1 MTLRK
6 DEYMIKG
13 DSIIIP
19 KKTLERLRKHYDK
32 KADEYGTF
40 SITMLGYDV
49 SSVYYN
55 GKTDILTDL
64 LKLFEPLEG

>member
-13 DSIIIP
+13 DSIILP
-19 KKTLERLRKHYDK
+19 KKTLERLKTYYYEVLDHYK
-32 KADEYGTF
+32 FNA
-40 SITMLGYDV
+40 
-49 SSVYYN
+49 YYK
-55 GKTDILTDL
+55 GKIDTLTDL

>member
-1 MTLRK
+1 MILSK

-19 KKTLERLRKHYDK
+19 KKVLERFRDHYQNI
-32 KADEYGTF
+32 ADANYNSDNPLGTF
-40 SITMLGYDV
+40 KFA
-49 SSVYYN
+49 YYN

-64 LKLFEPLEG
+64 LKLFELLEG

>member
-13 DSIIIP
+13 DSIIMP
-19 KKTLERLRKHYDK
+19 KKVLEEWNK
-32 KADEYGTF
+32 EYQERARGTTH
-40 SITMLGYDV
+40 SLQ
-49 SSVYYN
+49 SYYT
-55 GKTDILTDL
+55 GRRDTIIDL

>member
-1 MTLRK
+1 MILRK

-19 KKTLERLRKHYDK
+19 KNVLERLRNHYQGVVQRK
-32 KADEYGTF
+32 QAQNISLGQHYFLGKA
-40 SITMLGYDV
+40 
-49 SSVYYN
+49 SV
-55 GKTDILTDL
+55 LTDL

>member
-1 MTLRK
+1 MILSK

-19 KKTLERLRKHYDK
+19 KKVLERLKQQYHGIADAKRDRDNSLETFYFAYYSG
-32 KADEYGTF
+32 KA
-40 SITMLGYDV
+40 
-49 SSVYYN
+49 SV
-55 GKTDILTDL
+55 LTDL

>member
-19 KKTLERLRKHYDK
+19 KKTLERLRNHYQGIVQRK
-32 KADEYGTF
+32 QAQNISFGQYYYLGKAT
-40 SITMLGYDV
+40 V
-49 SSVYYN
+49 
-55 GKTDILTDL
+55 LTDL
-64 LKLFEPLEG
+64 LKLFEPLE